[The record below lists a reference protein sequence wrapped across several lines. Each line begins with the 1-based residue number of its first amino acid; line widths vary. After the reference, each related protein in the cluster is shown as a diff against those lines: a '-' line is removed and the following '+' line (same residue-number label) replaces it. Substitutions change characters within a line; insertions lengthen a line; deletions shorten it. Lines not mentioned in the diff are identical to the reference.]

1 MYQLPVVQSRDF
13 KLLAFLGPPRAKT
26 DKLIW
31 EKSAELYIL
40 NFIFRRVSLPLKQI
54 RQRSFIRET
63 ASQLNGNKI
72 ISRCIFAR
80 LIYVASVAFFPYTGY

>member
-26 DKLIW
+26 DDKLIW

-72 ISRCIFAR
+72 ISRCIFA
-80 LIYVASVAFFPYTGY
+80 

>member
-72 ISRCIFAR
+72 ISRCIFA
-80 LIYVASVAFFPYTGY
+80 